1 MKDYRDERGE
11 KDENRR
17 WEDKMIWKICGGI
30 YREII
35 IDKRNENLQK
45 SDTVEKDFSTKK
57 SNKIQ

>member
-1 MKDYRDERGE
+1 MREERKMRIEDERI
-11 KDENRR
+11 KRF
-17 WEDKMIWKICGGI
+17 KKYVKVYI
-30 YREII
+30 EII